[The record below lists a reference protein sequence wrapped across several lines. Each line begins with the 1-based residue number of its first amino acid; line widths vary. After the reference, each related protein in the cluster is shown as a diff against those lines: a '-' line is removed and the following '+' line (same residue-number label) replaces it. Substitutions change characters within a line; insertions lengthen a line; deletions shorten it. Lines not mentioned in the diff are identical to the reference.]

1 MCFRSIFWKESRKKH
16 VLADRPMWCT
26 FKCKLCR
33 KLSCHNKMLVVMMM
47 VVMKNM
53 AMVEMIVMMQA
64 LPEAI
69 DSRIA

>member
-1 MCFRSIFWKESRKKH
+1 MKH

-47 VVMKNM
+47 VVKKMVVMKNM
-53 AMVEMIVMMQA
+53 AMVKMIVMKQA

-69 DSRIA
+69 DSMIA